1 MATDDTCGREA
12 IAGGGGQGVFS
23 ATDGLGWPRMKPA
36 GVRRSR
42 EAAGEGVIAA
52 TDGHGWPRMK
62 PAGVR
67 RSREAAG
74 DGGGGG
80 GTGIFFNND

>member
-1 MATDDTCGREA
+1 MATDDTRGREA
-12 IAGGGGQGVFS
+12 IAGGGGQGV
-23 ATDGLGWPRMKPA
+23 
-36 GVRRSR
+36 
-42 EAAGEGVIAA
+42 IAA
-52 TDGHGWPRMK
+52 ADGHGWPRMK

>member
-1 MATDDTCGREA
+1 M
-12 IAGGGGQGVFS
+12 
-23 ATDGLGWPRMKPA
+23 
-36 GVRRSR
+36 RRSR

-52 TDGHGWPRMK
+52 TDGQGWPRMK